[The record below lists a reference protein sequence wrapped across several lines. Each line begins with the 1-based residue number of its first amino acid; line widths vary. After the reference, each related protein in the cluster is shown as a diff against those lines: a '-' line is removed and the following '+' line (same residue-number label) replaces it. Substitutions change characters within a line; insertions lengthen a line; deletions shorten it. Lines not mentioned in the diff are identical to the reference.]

1 MGGGARYYTL
11 LLGFGS
17 SYRLKPKCCLRGPG
31 VPQTIFFFRKH
42 IAREGLALY
51 CTMVRTIGANR
62 DVLLKIVTK
71 LPAGGVPNDVKVK
84 TLLRQSLRSS

>member
-1 MGGGARYYTL
+1 MDYTVLHVFARIWALNSTFIQVLTL
-11 LLGFGS
+11 GS
-17 SYRLKPKCCLRGPG
+17 RCA
-31 VPQTIFFFRKH
+31 TDDFFFRKH

-62 DVLLKIVTK
+62 DVLLKIVTNFK